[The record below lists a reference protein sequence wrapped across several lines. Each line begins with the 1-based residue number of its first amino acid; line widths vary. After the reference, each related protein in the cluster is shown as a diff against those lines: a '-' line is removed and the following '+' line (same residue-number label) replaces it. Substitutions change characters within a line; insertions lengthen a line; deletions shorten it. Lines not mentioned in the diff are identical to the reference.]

1 MPNEIRLYHNPRCSK
16 SRAALQWLQNSG
28 AEFEVVD
35 YQKNPPDAETLSQ
48 ILQRLNLRASEL
60 LRRGE
65 AQFKSLKANVD
76 KCSESEVI
84 DLMVQYPILIERPI
98 VVTADGAAIGRPLEN
113 VIELLDD
120 D

>member
-28 AEFEVVD
+28 LDFEVID
-35 YQKNPPDAETLSQ
+35 YQKNPPTAETLSE
-48 ILQRLNLRASEL
+48 ILQLLDLKAGEL

-65 AQFKSLKANVD
+65 AVFKTLKAD
-76 KCSESEVI
+76 ADQYSEPELV
-84 DLMVQYPILIERPI
+84 DLMVQHPILIERPI

-113 VIELLDD
+113 IIELLADD
-120 D
+120 